1 MIHAPRAIKPCNDAA
16 EYENKAE
23 CKRFAHKDA
32 APLTTRLDM
41 RRADFVAEC
50 ATVSAVS
57 RDAAV
62 RGVQL
67 FGIRPHAGPT
77 SYFDPTTEYLVV
89 LLDPTSRH
97 LAVVASTC
105 PDHKLVAKIYRAL
118 LDWCDVISS
127 TIAVADAELLLAHTR
142 PTTHHAQRLINH
154 ESLRE
159 WARAVRTP

>member
-1 MIHAPRAIKPCNDAA
+1 MIHAPRAIKPCDDAA
-16 EYENKAE
+16 EDPTQ

-41 RRADFVAEC
+41 RRADFVAKY
-50 ATVSAVS
+50 ATVAAVS

-105 PDHKLVAKIYRAL
+105 PDHRLVAKIYRTL

-127 TIAVADAELLLAHTR
+127 TIAVQDAELLLAHTR